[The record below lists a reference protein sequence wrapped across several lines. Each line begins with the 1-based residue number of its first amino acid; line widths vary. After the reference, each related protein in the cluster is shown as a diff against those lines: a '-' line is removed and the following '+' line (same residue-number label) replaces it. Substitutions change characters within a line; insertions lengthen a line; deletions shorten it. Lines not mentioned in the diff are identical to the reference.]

1 MSNAV
6 PCDTATTLF
15 LQNQPFTTLLSVTSA
30 ASSCLVNRQRERAF
44 MSVCMYC
51 TSVCVCVC
59 VCGFV
64 YVCVKR
70 RWSERGSVRVR
81 GENEAGHKGCTED
94 QRREGGERKTKEW
107 WCWRW
112 WWGGGGE
119 GGGGAGGGPG
129 RRGVFEQITHCTL
142 LNSAGPHTHIKVV
155 PPICPRLSRPLST
168 PHVTPYILLFMLNN

>member
-1 MSNAV
+1 MPFPV
-6 PCDTATTLF
+6 TLQQRYF

-59 VCGFV
+59 GFV
-64 YVCVKR
+64 YVCVKQ

-94 QRREGGERKTKEW
+94 QHREGGEGKTKEWWW

-112 WWGGGGE
+112 WWGGGGL
-119 GGGGAGGGPG
+119 
-129 RRGVFEQITHCTL
+129 GVRADYPLHLAQLCRPTH
-142 LNSAGPHTHIKVV
+142 SHQSG
-155 PPICPRLSRPLST
+155 
-168 PHVTPYILLFMLNN
+168 TPYLPEA